1 MQKTHKT
8 FLLGFSL
15 LMEATSAILILSSVN
30 SIAQCGNVR
39 NCTSTFRIQ
48 VHARTRYLSA
58 LKALEVPMMEK
69 MERKVIIKEIS
80 SKIFERV
87 VKYIKDGSFDFD
99 VKTEASESLEV
110 SDRLDMEKL
119 KEELCNNI
127 KENLDPE
134 NAKAVATLAWRF
146 NANQLFQSAL
156 EFMTKVNHK

>member
-1 MQKTHKT
+1 
-8 FLLGFSL
+8 
-15 LMEATSAILILSSVN
+15 
-30 SIAQCGNVR
+30 
-39 NCTSTFRIQ
+39 
-48 VHARTRYLSA
+48 
-58 LKALEVPMMEK
+58 MMEK

-87 VKYIKDGSFDFD
+87 VKYIKDGSFDFG
-99 VKTEASESLEV
+99 VETEASESLEV